1 MASAGRLS
9 IGGTG
14 RSCPFVNVTVVRA
27 EIHLGATRQELT
39 HESLDLCVRLSP
51 LGHINFWAAAA
62 LCGCHFCRTRTMTTQ
77 SASANFWGVSSAFA
91 EGELLGVDGV
101 QYTIH

>member
-14 RSCPFVNVTVVRA
+14 RSCPFVNVAVVRA
-27 EIHLGATRQELT
+27 KIHLGATRQELT

-51 LGHINFWAAAA
+51 LGHITFEQQQH
-62 LCGCHFCRTRTMTTQ
+62 CV
-77 SASANFWGVSSAFA
+77 GVIFVGP
-91 EGELLGVDGV
+91 EP
-101 QYTIH
+101 